1 MPLRIKPSLPGE
13 TETIADLEQRVGN
26 LEAVSPPSGSGIDF
40 NKNNNSPAAGGP
52 ADYLEIDLNGDG
64 QGPGAIVNP
73 AALSIV
79 NATSDGGTPGGME
92 LVNDNDAA
100 MAFVQTGDGG
110 QLIRNDGAGD
120 TEIKSDG
127 GGDTLIDNT
136 GGAVTIGTVGS
147 AKDLT
152 MYVKDGNIYW
162 FQGGTGGSAIMA
174 LIWNGVT
181 NVYDLHL
188 QATSVITYDL

>member
-1 MPLRIKPSLPGE
+1 MSKIPSLPSIDE
-13 TETIADLEQRVGN
+13 LVTQFERRVAD

-79 NATSDGGTPGGME
+79 NATSDGTPGGME

-100 MAFVQTGDGG
+100 MAFVQTGAGG

-127 GGDTLIDNT
+127 GGDTIIDNT

-162 FQGGTGGSAIMA
+162 FQGGSGGSAIMA
-174 LIWNGVT
+174 LIFNNIT